1 MKTVLTIA
9 GSDPS
14 GGAGLQRDLLT
25 FHELGVCG
33 LSVAAALTAQ
43 NSTDFKAALPVP
55 PRFVARQADA
65 LLEEFEV
72 NAVKIGMAGS
82 PENLRA
88 IRNLIKRRS
97 LPNVV
102 LDPVLRS
109 TSGKSLLTKDG
120 LSEIRSILASI
131 HVVMP
136 NLDEAAALT
145 GVRRINGVK
154 EMELAARRLFEM
166 GARHALVKGGHLEG
180 EPVDVLFDGLS
191 FRYYRGRRLK
201 GGIGRFHGT
210 GCILSAGIA
219 AGLAKGKGVGEAVAD
234 ARAYLVRV
242 LRERPRA

>member
-1 MKTVLTIA
+1 MKTALTIA

-25 FHELGVCG
+25 FHELGVRG

-43 NSTDFKAALPVP
+43 NSTVFRSALPVP
-55 PRFVARQADA
+55 PRFISRQVAA
-65 LLEEFEV
+65 LLEEFEI
-72 NAVKIGMAGS
+72 NSVKIGMVGS

-88 IRNLIKRRS
+88 IKDLIKRRS

-109 TSGKSLLTKDG
+109 TSGKTLLMKGG
-120 LSEIRSILASI
+120 LAEIRSLLPCVQ
-131 HVVMP
+131 VVTP

-145 GVRRINGVK
+145 GVKWISSVK

-166 GARHALVKGGHLEG
+166 GAGHALVKGGHLEG
-180 EPVDVLFDGLS
+180 EPVDVLFNGQS

-201 GGIGRFHGT
+201 GGRARFHGT
-210 GCILSAGIA
+210 GCILSSAVA
-219 AGLAKGKGVGEAVAD
+219 AGLAKGNGVEEAVAD
-234 ARAYLVRV
+234 ARAYLVKV
-242 LRERPRA
+242 LRERPRD